1 MSTVRALAVMTFS
14 YHVILL
20 SGMKTIYI
28 KRATEDV
35 ADPITEENAKGRFD
49 MFIDLSGDEEGGLVA
64 LAKQFGV

>member
-1 MSTVRALAVMTFS
+1 MTS
-14 YHVILL
+14 DYPISLL
-20 SGMKTIYI
+20 SGMRTIYI

-49 MFIDLSGDEEGGLVA
+49 MFIDLGGDEEGGLAA

>member
-1 MSTVRALAVMTFS
+1 MTSS
-14 YHVILL
+14 YRVLLL